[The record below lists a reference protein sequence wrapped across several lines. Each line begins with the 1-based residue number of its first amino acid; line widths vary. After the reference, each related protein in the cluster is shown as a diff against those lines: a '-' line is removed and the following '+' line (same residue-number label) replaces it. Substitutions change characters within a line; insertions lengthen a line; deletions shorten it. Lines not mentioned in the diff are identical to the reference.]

1 MTYGY
6 WLCSRK
12 KYISYSKIHLTRRV
26 LSPLSINI
34 QNSIVK
40 YNFQEMTYWSTN
52 KNKNNYTISIIII
65 VWERSHFRD
74 LFRAAC
80 WSGSGLL
87 RVWNRYWNHFG
98 YYYDYY
104 FSPHTWAFL
113 RDWFF
118 THCNPRFHSMHLLI
132 SASSSSH
139 DRQHQRRSSRD
150 SITNSEIEIYR
161 QKKKPIKG
169 IILVYNGFSNF

>member
-1 MTYGY
+1 MSYRNYTPTRITKYHLT
-6 WLCSRK
+6 LCSIVVVHSSIHDLHNDKDQKTHQKSSNLIPAESWLYCSTFLGVPKLKLHLAKNEWPMAIGYVAEK

-26 LSPLSINI
+26 FSPLSINI

-74 LFRAAC
+74 LFRAVC

-98 YYYDYY
+98 YY
-104 FSPHTWAFL
+104 
-113 RDWFF
+113 
-118 THCNPRFHSMHLLI
+118 
-132 SASSSSH
+132 
-139 DRQHQRRSSRD
+139 
-150 SITNSEIEIYR
+150 
-161 QKKKPIKG
+161 
-169 IILVYNGFSNF
+169 